1 MSVEYNI
8 HIYWIVR
15 KIKLDLFRRYSQ
27 IFRNNKQFL
36 LSSFFLLLL
45 ISGVRGSYIAVKQ

>member
-36 LSSFFLLLL
+36 LSSFFLSLLF
-45 ISGVRGSYIAVKQ
+45 SGVRGSYIAVK